1 MKYLLVSLLT
11 SLATCLPTGDAADYE
26 YVVIGSGPG
35 GGTLA

>member
-1 MKYLLVSLLT
+1 MKRFVISLIAGLT
-11 SLATCLPTGDAADYE
+11 LAKPVPNDADYE